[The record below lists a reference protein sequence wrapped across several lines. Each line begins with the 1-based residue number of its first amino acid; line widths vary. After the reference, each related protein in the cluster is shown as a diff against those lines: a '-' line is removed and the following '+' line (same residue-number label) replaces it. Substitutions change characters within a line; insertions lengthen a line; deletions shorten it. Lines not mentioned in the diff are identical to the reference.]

1 MPGGERKRAEKR
13 KHGQLRWE
21 GDVFLGNEMRCHW
34 GREEE
39 EEAGRRRYSAYSEH
53 TIIWGVRDSR
63 Q

>member
-13 KHGQLRWE
+13 KHSELRGE

-39 EEAGRRRYSAYSEH
+39 VSRRRNTAYSEH
-53 TIIWGVRDSR
+53 TVIWGTRDSR
-63 Q
+63 W